1 MWRKTSTIRLLQ
13 QVRRVLAEA
22 PQFRVHVVP
31 RSVRGVPSGRALPFA
46 VGEAH
51 IASGEYKSGERIPSL
66 VALIE
71 GFGIANAT
79 GQKVIRALR
88 ADGLIHTEPGMGSF
102 VTTAEERD
110 KPEWP
115 GPEARE
121 LTATV
126 DGGENV
132 DQPGQT
138 A

>member
-1 MWRKTSTIRLLQ
+1 MAKDLDNPAPPTGPPGPGRGPAVSRPRGAALSARCPKRQGTAL
-13 QVRRVLAEA
+13 RRWEA
-22 PQFRVHVVP
+22 Y
-31 RSVRGVPSGRALPFA
+31 
-46 VGEAH
+46 
-51 IASGEYKSGERIPSL
+51 IASGEYKPGERIPSL